1 MKPVTSIP
9 APVQRTKKEVKH
21 RRIEKKKIKKQK
33 LIERNA
39 EIEKACEK
47 EKNQWLNFSKKINK
61 HNMTPRRSIFA
72 SPETVDGRVGVGT
85 CGIAGRPMTKLPSHH
100 RLMRK

>member
-1 MKPVTSIP
+1 MLPLNDTLHI
-9 APVQRTKKEVKH
+9 RKEVRH
-21 RRIEKKKIKKQK
+21 RLIEKKKLKKQK
-33 LIERNA
+33 LAERHA

-47 EKNQWLNFSKKINK
+47 EKNQWLNFSKKMNK
-61 HNMTPRRSIFA
+61 HNKAKRSIFA